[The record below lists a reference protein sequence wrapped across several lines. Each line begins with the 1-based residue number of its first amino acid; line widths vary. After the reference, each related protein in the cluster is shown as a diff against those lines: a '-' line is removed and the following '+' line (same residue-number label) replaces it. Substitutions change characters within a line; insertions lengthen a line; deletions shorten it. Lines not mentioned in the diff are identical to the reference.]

1 MIPALIQQ
9 GFANAPIQ
17 SERDQMIE
25 KKLALLKEEED
36 ILIGNLVDQNVSLKK
51 RVDSLEGQNSADTL
65 LDLEMIIEKLDTK
78 LLISNSELNETE
90 TYNHILLMDIRD
102 LYKRIDS
109 KNEDIQILNTLIDN
123 KG

>member
-1 MIPALIQQ
+1 MTHK
-9 GFANAPIQ
+9 
-17 SERDQMIE
+17 E
-25 KKLALLKEEED
+25 KD
-36 ILIGNLVDQNVSLKK
+36 ILIGNLVDKNVSLKK
-51 RVDSLEGQNSADTL
+51 RVDYLEGKNYEDTL

-109 KNEDIQILNTLIDN
+109 KNEDIQILNTLLDN
-123 KG
+123 E

>member
-1 MIPALIQQ
+1 MTHK
-9 GFANAPIQ
+9 
-17 SERDQMIE
+17 E
-25 KKLALLKEEED
+25 KD
-36 ILIGNLVDQNVSLKK
+36 ILIGNLVDKNVSLKK
-51 RVDSLEGQNSADTL
+51 RVDYLEGKNYEETL

-109 KNEDIQILNTLIDN
+109 KNEDIQILNTLIKD
-123 KG
+123 K

>member
-1 MIPALIQQ
+1 MTHK
-9 GFANAPIQ
+9 
-17 SERDQMIE
+17 E
-25 KKLALLKEEED
+25 KD
-36 ILIGNLVDQNVSLKK
+36 ILIGNLVDKNVSLKK
-51 RVDSLEGQNSADTL
+51 RVDYLEGKNYEDTL

-109 KNEDIQILNTLIDN
+109 KNEDIQILNTLIN
-123 KG
+123 SKE

>member
-1 MIPALIQQ
+1 M
-9 GFANAPIQ
+9 
-17 SERDQMIE
+17 RHKE
-25 KKLALLKEEED
+25 KD
-36 ILIGNLVDQNVSLKK
+36 ILIGNLVDKNVALKK
-51 RVDSLEGQNSADTL
+51 RVDYLEGKNYEDTL
-65 LDLEMIIEKLDTK
+65 LDLEKIIEKLDTK

-109 KNEDIQILNTLIDN
+109 KNEDIQILNTLLD

>member
-1 MIPALIQQ
+1 MTHK
-9 GFANAPIQ
+9 
-17 SERDQMIE
+17 E
-25 KKLALLKEEED
+25 KD
-36 ILIGNLVDQNVSLKK
+36 ILIDNLVDKNVALKK
-51 RVDSLEGQNSADTL
+51 RVDYLESKNYEETL

-109 KNEDIQILNTLIDN
+109 KNEDIQILNTLIKD
-123 KG
+123 K

>member
-1 MIPALIQQ
+1 MTHK
-9 GFANAPIQ
+9 
-17 SERDQMIE
+17 E
-25 KKLALLKEEED
+25 KD
-36 ILIGNLVDQNVSLKK
+36 ILIGNLVDKNVSLKN
-51 RVDSLEGQNSADTL
+51 RVDYLEGKNYEDTL

-109 KNEDIQILNTLIDN
+109 KNEDIQILNTLINN

>member
-1 MIPALIQQ
+1 MTHK
-9 GFANAPIQ
+9 
-17 SERDQMIE
+17 E
-25 KKLALLKEEED
+25 KDK
-36 ILIGNLVDQNVSLKK
+36 LIGNLVDKNVSLKK
-51 RVDSLEGQNSADTL
+51 RVDYLESKNYEDSL

-109 KNEDIQILNTLIDN
+109 KNEDIQILNTLIN
-123 KG
+123 SKE

>member
-1 MIPALIQQ
+1 MTHK
-9 GFANAPIQ
+9 
-17 SERDQMIE
+17 E
-25 KKLALLKEEED
+25 KD
-36 ILIGNLVDQNVSLKK
+36 ILIGNLVDKNVALKK
-51 RVDSLEGQNSADTL
+51 RVDYLEGKNYEDTL

-109 KNEDIQILNTLIDN
+109 KNEDIQILNTLIKD
-123 KG
+123 K